1 MAQAG
6 VVLDKDQFNCSICL
20 DVLKDPVT
28 IPCGHS
34 YCSSCIQDYWDQ
46 DDYLGVF
53 VCPQCRHNFNPRPVL
68 ARNTMLADVVE
79 KFRKTG
85 LQEAAAAAAAPAAHQ
100 GLAGADDVGCDV
112 CPGRKNKAV
121 KSCLVCLA
129 SYCDVHVQPHY
140 ESAAF
145 KKHKLVSA
153 STKLQENICP
163 RHDKLLEVYCR
174 SDKQC
179 ICYLCLTDEHKG
191 HDTVLAEA
199 EMQDRQRQLG
209 DMKQSSQMRIQLREK
224 EAQELRRAIFSL
236 ICRNVRR
243 AVLCVKMRNVEKLC
257 EAVTS
262 VQVNEQKRL
271 IKFPGF
277 LLFLRSARA
286 AAEESDGVF
295 TELIR
300 SMELKRFEVR
310 ELINAQEK
318 MAVSQAEQLLDK
330 IQREIAELKKSE
342 AELDKLSHTED
353 HVHFLKSCQS
363 LHAPPVLSALPPVTV
378 DPSLTFGPVM
388 TAVSDFKGLLQEV
401 CQGGFVSIYE
411 RVRDVVIVGHFSNP
425 AAQTDTTQSGDSGSN
440 GLMQAALAI
449 PPPGLDQSPVNPL
462 NPFLAQAPA
471 VPTFAFSPFGA
482 KLSSGSRQ
490 RHFQRRAHP
499 RRK

>member
-34 YCSSCIQDYWDQ
+34 YCSGCIQDYWDQ
-46 DDYLGVF
+46 DDYLGIF
-53 VCPQCRHNFNPRPVL
+53 VCPQCRQNFNPRPAL

-79 KFRKTG
+79 KFKKTG
-85 LQEAAAAAAAPAAHQ
+85 LQETTTTSNQSFAE
-100 GLAGADDVGCDV
+100 ADDVECDV
-112 CPGRKNKAV
+112 CTGRKNKAV

-153 STKLQENICP
+153 SKKLQETICP

-174 SDKQC
+174 TDKQC

-199 EMQDRQRQLG
+199 EIQQKQRQLG
-209 DMKQSSQMRIQLREK
+209 DMKHSSQLRIQQREK
-224 EAQELRRAIFSL
+224 EAQELRQAIFSL
-236 ICRNVRR
+236 
-243 AVLCVKMRNVEKLC
+243 
-257 EAVTS
+257 T
-262 VQVNEQKRL
+262 
-271 IKFPGF
+271 
-277 LLFLRSARA
+277 RSARA
-286 AAEESDGVF
+286 ATEESDTVF

-300 SMELKRFEVR
+300 SIELKRFEVR
-310 ELINAQEK
+310 ELIKAQEK
-318 MAVSQAEQLLDK
+318 TSVSQAEQLLDK
-330 IQREIAELKKSE
+330 IQKEIAELKRSE

-353 HVHFLKSCQS
+353 HINFLQSCQS
-363 LHAPPVLSALPPVTV
+363 LHAPPVLSALPSVTV
-378 DPSLTFGPVM
+378 DPNLTFGPVM

-411 RVRDVVIVGHFSNP
+411 RVREVVIVGSSNP
-425 AAQTDTTQSGDSGSN
+425 APQIDTAQSGDTG
-440 GLMQAALAI
+440 
-449 PPPGLDQSPVNPL
+449 
-462 NPFLAQAPA
+462 
-471 VPTFAFSPFGA
+471 PTEQMEATLRESINLFILVFKTCKSVRCF
-482 KLSSGSRQ
+482 KV
-490 RHFQRRAHP
+490 
-499 RRK
+499 

>member
-34 YCSSCIQDYWDQ
+34 YCSDCIRNYWDQ

-53 VCPQCRHNFNPRPVL
+53 VCPQCRQNFNPRPLL

-79 KFRKTG
+79 KFQRTG
-85 LQEAAAAAAAPAAHQ
+85 LQEATTPSNQSFAQ
-100 GLAGADDVGCDV
+100 ADDVGCDV
-112 CPGRKNKAV
+112 CTGRKNKAV

-153 STKLQENICP
+153 SRRLQETICG

-174 SDKQC
+174 TDKQC

-191 HDTVLAEA
+191 HDTVLAE
-199 EMQDRQRQLG
+199 EEIQQKQRQLD
-209 DMKQSSQMRIQLREK
+209 DMRQSSQMRIHQREK
-224 EAQELRRAIFSL
+224 EAQELRQAIFS
-236 ICRNVRR
+236 
-243 AVLCVKMRNVEKLC
+243 
-257 EAVTS
+257 VT
-262 VQVNEQKRL
+262 
-271 IKFPGF
+271 
-277 LLFLRSARA
+277 RSARA
-286 AAEESDGVF
+286 AAEESDAVF

-300 SMELKRFEVR
+300 SIELKRFEVR
-310 ELINAQEK
+310 ELIKAKEK
-318 MAVSQAEQLLDK
+318 TAVSQAEQLLEK
-330 IQREIAELKKSE
+330 IQKEITELKVNE

-353 HVHFLKSCQS
+353 HINFLQSCQS
-363 LHAPPVLSALPPVTV
+363 LQAPPVLSVLPSVSA

-388 TAVSDFKGLLQEV
+388 AAVSDFKGLLQEV
-401 CQGGFVSIYE
+401 CHGGFVCIYE
-411 RVRDVVIVGHFSNP
+411 KVRDIDIVGPPNP
-425 AAQTDTTQSGDSGSN
+425 AAQQDTTQPSEGQTAVQMEASLGN
-440 GLMQAALAI
+440 PL
-449 PPPGLDQSPVNPL
+449 PGLDQTPMSPL
-462 NPFLAQAPA
+462 NPFITPQPA
-471 VPTFAFSPFGA
+471 LPTFAFSSFGS
-482 KLSSGSRQ
+482 KLSTGSRQ
-490 RHFQRRAHP
+490 RQVQRRAHP